1 MIPSSTWRHLYRTL
15 QKRSCILILGPHI
28 ATFSGMDGEEQLME
42 AFSQQLVE
50 ELRFSNIRFDETQVP
65 NLAYTSLRWMKGRRM
80 SSSSLR
86 EEMRSFFDQSVGRT
100 PKIYRHLAQLPFFLV
115 VNTSPDSYMEQAFLR
130 AGKTA
135 TALHYNYQRNQA
147 PLVPEMS
154 VEEPVVFNLFG
165 SIEDLE
171 SLVISKEDQVD
182 FINNL
187 LKNVSTLPNEILQHF
202 DQEKTYLFLGFDADD
217 WHLPLLFRSLRL
229 HEAKDMSFY
238 LHADALTGATRD
250 FYIDSFDFQ
259 FVPDVPRTFAQNL
272 LEGYQEWEKANEER
286 AAEEAEEKNP
296 KGRSYIAKPQPGVN
310 GRVNLLMMTANP
322 KDTAALELNDE
333 IDVVEESLAKGL
345 ERRSFFFKPILNT
358 RKERLLEL
366 LLRHKPQIVHFSGHG
381 LDADGLLFYGSD
393 GQSDGVGG
401 NELASMFKE
410 FTDQISCIILN
421 ACYSETQ
428 AQVIS
433 QYIPNVI
440 GSNSAIGDQLAIRFS
455 EGFYTAIFAGQSY
468 EKAYNLAMAH
478 VGLQKF
484 PPGGR
489 PVFYKNGEK
498 YIAE

>member
-15 QKRSCILILGPHI
+15 QKQNCILILGPHI
-28 ATFSGMDGEEQLME
+28 ATFSGMDGDAQLME

-50 ELRFSNIRFDETQVP
+50 ELRFSNIRFDESETP

-86 EEMRSFFDQSVGRT
+86 EEMRSFFDQSVGRL
-100 PKIYRHLAQLPFFLV
+100 PKIYRDLAQLPFFLV

-135 TALHYNYQRNQA
+135 TALHYNYQRNQV

-154 VEEPVVFNLFG
+154 VEKPAVFNLFG

-171 SLVISKEDQVD
+171 SLVITKEDQVD

-202 DQEKTYLFLGFDADD
+202 DQEKTYLFLGFDAND

-238 LHADALTGATRD
+238 LHAEEMSGATRD
-250 FYIDSFDFQ
+250 FYVDSFDFQ
-259 FVPDVPRTFAQNL
+259 FVSDTAATFSKNL
-272 LEGYQEWEKANEER
+272 LEGYQEWAKANEARE
-286 AAEEAEEKNP
+286 AESEEAEGP
-296 KGRSYIAKPQPGVN
+296 KDRAYIAKPQPGVN
-310 GRVNLLMMTANP
+310 GRSNLLMMTANP

-333 IDVVEESLAKGL
+333 IDVVEESLAKAP
-345 ERRSFFFKPILNT
+345 ERQSFFFKPILNT

-381 LDADGLLFYGSD
+381 LNTDGLLFYGAH

-401 NELASMFKE
+401 TELASMFKE
-410 FTDQISCIILN
+410 FTDQISCVLLN
-421 ACYSETQ
+421 ACHSESQ
-428 AQVIS
+428 AQVIA

-440 GSNSAIGDQLAIRFS
+440 GSDSAIGDQLAIRFS
-455 EGFYTAIFAGQSY
+455 EGFYTALFAGQSY
-468 EKAYNLAMAH
+468 EKAYNMAMAH
-478 VGLQKF
+478 VGLQQF

>member
-1 MIPSSTWRHLYRTL
+1 M
-15 QKRSCILILGPHI
+15 ILGPHI
-28 ATFSGMDGEEQLME
+28 ATFDGIDGEAQLLR

-50 ELRFSNIRFDETQVP
+50 ELRFSNIGFDESQIP
-65 NLAYTSLRWMKGRRM
+65 DLAYTSLRWMKGRRM
-80 SSSSLR
+80 SSNSLR
-86 EEMRSFFDQSVGRT
+86 EEMRSFFDQSVGRV
-100 PKIYRHLAQLPFFLV
+100 PKIYRHLAELPFFLV
-115 VNTSPDSYMEQAFLR
+115 INTSPDAYMEQAFAR

-135 TALHYNYQRNQA
+135 TALHYNYQRNQV

-154 VEEPVVFNLFG
+154 VEEPILFNLFG

-171 SLVISKEDQVD
+171 SLVITKEDQVD

-187 LKNVSTLPNEILQHF
+187 LKNVSTLPSELLQHF
-202 DQEKTYLFLGFDADD
+202 DEQKTYLFLGFDADD
-217 WHLPLLFRSLRL
+217 WHLPLLFHSLRL

-238 LHADALTGATRD
+238 LHEDQLSIATRD

-259 FVPDVPRTFAQNL
+259 FVPNASVSFAKEL
-272 LEGYQEWEKANEER
+272 LEGYQKWKEGQEQEVEAEKAP
-286 AAEEAEEKNP
+286 AATP
-296 KGRSYIAKPQPGVN
+296 YIAKPQPGVS
-310 GRVNLLMMTANP
+310 GRVNLLMMTSNP

-333 IDVVEESLAKGL
+333 IDVVEESLAKAS

-381 LDADGLLFYGSD
+381 LDVEGLVFYGSH
-393 GQSDGVGG
+393 GQSDGVGSA
-401 NELASMFKE
+401 ELAGLFKE
-410 FTDQISCIILN
+410 FTDQISCVVLN

-428 AQVIS
+428 AQVIA
-433 QYIPNVI
+433 QHIPNVI
-440 GSNSAIGDQLAIRFS
+440 GSDSAIGDQLAIRFT
-455 EGFYTAIFAGQSY
+455 EGFYTALFAGKNY
-468 EKAYNLAMAH
+468 EQAYNMAMAH
-478 VGLQKF
+478 VGLQQF